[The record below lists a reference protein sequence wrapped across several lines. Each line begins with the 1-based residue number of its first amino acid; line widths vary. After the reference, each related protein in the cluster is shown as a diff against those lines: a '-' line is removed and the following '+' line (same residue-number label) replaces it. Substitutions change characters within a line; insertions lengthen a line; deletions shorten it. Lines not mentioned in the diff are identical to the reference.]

1 MPHDA
6 GVVSYPPNRKAV
18 LKQILIIRFGA
29 LGDLCLLAWSLS
41 RFAQSQE
48 ATDCQVTLVT
58 KAAFAPLMENVH
70 GIDRVIALPS
80 GGFNQL
86 RQLAVHLRNQK
97 FDTIVD
103 AHNIL
108 RSHLMLMLMGKRPSA
123 QLKKHTTARLALL
136 GLRKSHRHLNTT
148 MSQRF
153 DALFDSLVANPA
165 SEYPAPLARLKIF
178 TPGSPPPLGLA
189 PGAQWNS
196 KRWPEENFAD
206 IVQNICQENDTP
218 VRIFIGPREAD
229 WFPESR
235 LALIAAKHQQ
245 VEIIQDRPLIEVAS
259 LLAECSWVL
268 TNDSGLLHVAE
279 AVGTPVLAFFG
290 PTVKQFGYFP
300 HLPGSRV
307 LEVELECRPCSRN
320 GKRECH
326 RGDLACLKRIEPDL
340 VLETLTQMTQASE
353 SSS

>member
-1 MPHDA
+1 M
-6 GVVSYPPNRKAV
+6 
-18 LKQILIIRFGA
+18 KQILIIRFGA

-48 ATDCQVTLVT
+48 ATGCQITLVT

-70 GIDRVIALPS
+70 GIDRVIALPT
-80 GGFNQL
+80 GGVNQL
-86 RQLAVHLRNQK
+86 RQLAVLLRSQK

-108 RSHLMLMLMGKRPSA
+108 RSHLLLMLMGRRPIV

-153 DALFDSLVANPA
+153 DALFDPLVAALAP
-165 SEYPAPLARLKIF
+165 EFPAPLAGLKILN
-178 TPGSPPPLGLA
+178 PDSPPPLGLA

-218 VRIFIGPREAD
+218 VCIFIGPKEVG
-229 WFPESR
+229 WFSESR
-235 LALIAAKHQQ
+235 LAMVAAKHQQ
-245 VEIIQDRPLIEVAS
+245 VEVIQDRPLVEVAS
-259 LLAECSWVL
+259 LLAECSLVL

-300 HLPGSRV
+300 RLPGSRV
-307 LEVELECRPCSRN
+307 MEVALDCRPCSRN

-326 RGDLACLKRIEPDL
+326 RGDLACLERIEPVL
-340 VLETLTQMTQASE
+340 VLETLTQMPQASE